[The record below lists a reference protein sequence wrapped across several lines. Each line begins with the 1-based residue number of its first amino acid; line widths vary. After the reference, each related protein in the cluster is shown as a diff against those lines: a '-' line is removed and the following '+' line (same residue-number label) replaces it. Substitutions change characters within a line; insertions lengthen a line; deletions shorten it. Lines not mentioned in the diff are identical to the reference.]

1 MDSTDPSAQP
11 AATITESIY
20 RCRICGI
27 ESPEVACFAAIASAE
42 SYRLQGTCITCNQPA
57 GEQVMWRWIV
67 AAIILVAGP
76 TIYIA
81 GTRGTQQVGLGGL
94 MITAALIL
102 PIITVLHE
110 LGHAI
115 TARAVGLEVI
125 LITIGT
131 GRFVWAA
138 KVLSFPVRFYA
149 APVSGLTLLGGEPK
163 TLIRTRIWL
172 TTLMGPMTNF
182 VLAAPAVFFWRPLT
196 NLVDANVIILWIGYN
211 ALMAVG
217 NLWPRRSR
225 VSGRANDGLQLIQT
239 PFKKPQPLAEA
250 LDLGAV
256 GALFV
261 RYKDRDYAGTKHAC
275 IEGLHRFPED
285 PWLLT
290 LLSACYI
297 NLGDYESAHVSIDP
311 LLASPAPLQPLL
323 RAAVQ
328 NNVALAI
335 WLGDFNGIELGQ
347 SLQRAST
354 LSADN
359 YMRFPCVLAH
369 RSTRA
374 LLLTALKRPEEA
386 LELLTYMN
394 YDRGSRSD
402 RSYREI
408 FRAFA
413 LRQLAR
419 HEEAEQ
425 ALACA
430 FKLNS
435 ERLPYLG
442 TLGLIK

>member
-1 MDSTDPSAQP
+1 M
-11 AATITESIY
+11 Y
-20 RCRICGI
+20 RCKICGI

-57 GEQVMWRWIV
+57 GEQLMWRRISAV
-67 AAIILVAGP
+67 IILVAGP
-76 TIYIA
+76 TIYIVL
-81 GTRGTQQVGLGGL
+81 TRGAQQVGLAGL
-94 MITAALIL
+94 MLIATLIL
-102 PIITVLHE
+102 PMITILHE

-115 TARAVGLEVI
+115 TAKAVGLEVN

-138 KVLSFPVRFYA
+138 RVLSFPVRFYA
-149 APVSGLTLLGGEPK
+149 VSVSGRTFLGGQPK

-172 TTLMGPMTNF
+172 TTLMGPVTNV
-182 VLAAPAVFFWRPLT
+182 VLIAPVLFFWRPLA
-196 NLVDANVIILWIGYN
+196 NLLDANVLLLWIGYN

-225 VSGRANDGLQLIQT
+225 ESGHANDGLQLLQT
-239 PFKKPQPLAEA
+239 PFKKPQTVAEA

-256 GALFV
+256 AAIFV
-261 RYKDRDYAGTKHAC
+261 RFTDRDYAGAKLAC
-275 IEGLHRFPED
+275 IEGLHRFPEN

-297 NLGDYESAHVSIDP
+297 NLGDYESARVSIDP
-311 LLASPAPLQPLL
+311 LLDSKAPLQPIL

-335 WLGDFNGIELGQ
+335 WLRDFNAIELGP
-347 SLQRAST
+347 SLQRASALT
-354 LSADN
+354 ADN

-374 LLLTALKRPEEA
+374 LLLTASKRPEEA
-386 LELLTYMN
+386 LKLLTYMN

-402 RSYREI
+402 RSHREI
-408 FRAFA
+408 SRAFA

-419 HEEAEQ
+419 HDEAEQ
-425 ALACA
+425 ALAYA
-430 FKLNS
+430 FRLKR
-435 ERLPYLG
+435 ERLPYLR
-442 TLGLIK
+442 TLGLIQ

>member
-1 MDSTDPSAQP
+1 MDSTDSSARP
-11 AATITESIY
+11 AATITEPIY

-57 GEQVMWRWIV
+57 GEPAMWRRIS

-94 MITAALIL
+94 MIIATLIL
-102 PIITVLHE
+102 PIITILHE

-115 TARAVGLEVI
+115 TARAVGLEVT

-131 GRFVWAA
+131 GRFVWSTQ
-138 KVLSFPVRFYA
+138 VLSFPVRFYA
-149 APVSGLTLLGGEPK
+149 VPLTGFAFLGGQPK
-163 TLIRTRIWL
+163 TLIRTRMWL
-172 TTLMGPMTNF
+172 TILMGPVTNF
-182 VLAAPAVFFWRPLT
+182 VLMAPALFFWSPLT
-196 NLVDANVIILWIGYN
+196 NLVDANVLLLWIGYN
-211 ALMAVG
+211 AVMAVG
-217 NLWPRRSR
+217 NLWPHRSR
-225 VSGRANDGLQLIQT
+225 VSGHANDGLQLIQT

-256 GALFV
+256 GALIV
-261 RYKDRDYAGTKHAC
+261 RFKDRDYAGVKHAC
-275 IEGLHRFPED
+275 IEGLHRSPEN

-297 NLGDYESAHVSIDP
+297 NLGDYESARVLIDP
-311 LLASPAPLQPLL
+311 LLDSPAPLQPLL
-323 RAAVQ
+323 RVGVQ
-328 NNVALAI
+328 NNVALAV
-335 WLGDFNGIELGQ
+335 WLRDFNATELGQ
-347 SLQRAST
+347 SLQRASALT
-354 LSADN
+354 ADN
-359 YMRFPCVLAH
+359 YMRFPCVLAY

-374 LLLTALKRPEEA
+374 LLLTASKRPEEA
-386 LELLTYMN
+386 LKLLTYVN

-402 RSYREI
+402 RRHREI
-408 FRAFA
+408 SRAFA

-419 HEEAEQ
+419 HDEAEQ

-435 ERLPYLG
+435 ERLPYMR
-442 TLGLIK
+442 TLGLIE